1 MEGSQVGTLYK
12 LSINVVPPVPVNFA
26 ISASQPLS
34 TALAITNTCDVDLVL
49 WHNRMGH
56 VNVQVLKNMSE
67 HTSLKDFSLSPHGKF
82 PQVCGGCALGK
93 QHKATYPSDPLK
105 ERSKIA
111 GELLH
116 ADLCGKMSQT
126 SLGGASYYILI
137 KDDCTSYRYIAFLK
151 ATGDALRFFIKVYH
165 SIERATG
172 NRVKTLRTDR
182 GIEFCNTK
190 FELYLEQKGI
200 VRETSTSYTPQQN
213 GYIERDN
220 RTISEAAKSML
231 HLYNIPLKLWA
242 ESVHSAVYI
251 LNRTIN
257 SQVGFT
263 TPYELWFRTKPS
275 VSHYRI
281 FATIAYIFIDKSLR
295 TKFQAKGT
303 MVVFIGYSETS
314 KGWRF
319 WNPITDQITESSDV
333 IFDEAT
339 GYSPSI
345 FTVNQHSTTAIP
357 PSLVLPSATHLT
369 SEHMFASIQNI
380 LSS

>member
-1 MEGSQVGTLYK
+1 
-12 LSINVVPPVPVNFA
+12 
-26 ISASQPLS
+26 
-34 TALAITNTCDVDLVL
+34 
-49 WHNRMGH
+49 
-56 VNVQVLKNMSE
+56 
-67 HTSLKDFSLSPHGKF
+67 
-82 PQVCGGCALGK
+82 
-93 QHKATYPSDPLK
+93 
-105 ERSKIA
+105 
-111 GELLH
+111 
-116 ADLCGKMSQT
+116 MSQT

-165 SIERATG
+165 SIERTTG
-172 NRVKTLRTDR
+172 NCVKTLRTDR

-345 FTVNQHSTTAIP
+345 FTVNQHSTTAMSY
-357 PSLVLPSATHLT
+357 PSFSG
-369 SEHMFASIQNI
+369 SSICNTFNI
-380 LSS
+380 RTYVCKYTKYFKFLEPHKLFRKI